1 MEVLFVVL
9 GTATIIGI
17 AYVMTILED
26 KKSCESK

>member
-17 AYVMTILED
+17 AYVMTILEE
-26 KKSCESK
+26 KKVCE